1 MVLLIF
7 IHKIEF
13 KEPGADAVSIRIRER
28 RNMIGLVTELQ
39 TQVELDKED
48 DDLA

>member
-7 IHKIEF
+7 IHKIES
-13 KEPGADAVSIRIRER
+13 KERADAVSIRIRER
-28 RNMIGLVTELQ
+28 CDMIGLVTELQ

>member
-1 MVLLIF
+1 MVLLIY

-13 KEPGADAVSIRIRER
+13 KERADAVSIRIRER

>member
-13 KEPGADAVSIRIRER
+13 KERADAVSIRIRER

-39 TQVELDKED
+39 TQVELDK
-48 DDLA
+48 

>member
-13 KEPGADAVSIRIRER
+13 KERADAVSIRIRER
-28 RNMIGLVTELQ
+28 RFMIGLVTELQ